1 MRHVSGLHKR
11 EVHLW
16 GELAVVLCILMYVA
30 YIPEIVANFMG
41 HPVSPLQPFTAA
53 ICAFAWVEYGWHRAY
68 KDWPIIISNIPG
80 VVLGIITVV
89 TVYIH

>member
-1 MRHVSGLHKR
+1 M
-11 EVHLW
+11 
-16 GELAVVLCILMYVA
+16 VLCILMYVA

-41 HPVSPLQPFTAA
+41 HPVSPLQPFTAV

>member
-1 MRHVSGLHKR
+1 
-11 EVHLW
+11 
-16 GELAVVLCILMYVA
+16 
-30 YIPEIVANFMG
+30 MG

-53 ICAFAWVEYGWHRAY
+53 ICAFAWVKYGWHRAH

-89 TVYIH
+89 TAYIH

>member
-1 MRHVSGLHKR
+1 
-11 EVHLW
+11 
-16 GELAVVLCILMYVA
+16 
-30 YIPEIVANFMG
+30 MG

-53 ICAFAWVEYGWHRAY
+53 ICAFAWVEYGWHRAH